1 MDMGITLRETIRE
14 ISREHL
20 KLGNRLYGQCLT
32 AVGWVGGTIP
42 ELTEKEGI
50 VELPMADVM
59 AGGVVVGDALTG
71 GRPIYVV
78 RYQGFQW
85 YNSPIITNYAGKTK
99 EIWKKYAFRYEL
111 RNG

>member
-42 ELTEKEGI
+42 ELTEQEGI

-71 GRPIYVV
+71 ADQYM
-78 RYQGFQW
+78 
-85 YNSPIITNYAGKTK
+85 
-99 EIWKKYAFRYEL
+99 
-111 RNG
+111 